1 MEAADESEFVPVDAN
16 GRGFE
21 QVIEHSTHR
30 RNNVYL
36 VNKDR
41 LNTFNI
47 ILEGDTMT
55 KIREESRQIYVVD
68 NTPGIY
74 FDLEKSQ
81 TFTNLCLNTEPIQL
95 KSFLFPKGVLSLTE
109 DFEYSL
115 EEAIEK
121 SILNFQKHATD
132 LIGHSK
138 FTNNSDRIHH
148 HIVPNSASIL
158 LKLEDIVHV
167 EEFLIQQNRDIYRE
181 LCHYACSKLPFD
193 ESAIVIKTRWNQD
206 LNHSLYSEKYEKG
219 SGIDCTMLGNLIE
232 QFVQC
237 IRSNYSVRSHREFK
251 KGLRKYSREI
261 VQNAKKTMKRKT
273 EEEWKLHPGWW
284 NELYVNARKIS
295 IEKIKQ
301 EFYDET
307 NYSKM
312 EKDYS
317 KINSYSRDAVR
328 AHKFIS
334 PDAEEVDRKIYND
347 MHQENEL
354 IQKNAPDIEDKAHF
368 AVVNTMHHFNVYVQN
383 KLDLYKLLDK
393 SQEFYQA
400 QIKCTSALIQLYKYT
415 KDTKTKSDIINSVK
429 KIISTLRED
438 IVSKIKVDDYENIR
452 QIIEIKIYDFMNK
465 FKYSNNEN
473 KIHPSH
479 VIIMLE
485 LRSIIEAN
493 MLISVNGSTLEE
505 QKRVEEEKKIAR
517 ELEKIMQDAEQWPVP
532 GESSSEKQL
541 SSRMHNPYII

>member
-1 MEAADESEFVPVDAN
+1 MEVADESDFFSGDVN
-16 GRGFE
+16 GREFME
-21 QVIEHSTHR
+21 VIEHSTNR

-36 VNKDR
+36 VNKNR
-41 LNTFNI
+41 VNTFNI
-47 ILEGDTMT
+47 FLQGDTIT

-505 QKRVEEEKKIAR
+505 QKRVEEEKKLAR
-517 ELEKIMQDAEQWPVP
+517 EHEKTMQDAGQWSLP
-532 GESSSEKQL
+532 GESSSKKHL
-541 SSRMHNPYII
+541 SSTMQNPYII

>member
-1 MEAADESEFVPVDAN
+1 MEVADESDFFSGDVN
-16 GRGFE
+16 GREFME
-21 QVIEHSTHR
+21 VIEHSTNR

-36 VNKDR
+36 VNKNR
-41 LNTFNI
+41 VNTFNI
-47 ILEGDTMT
+47 FLQGDTIT

-517 ELEKIMQDAEQWPVP
+517 ELEKIMQDAGQWSLP
-532 GESSSEKQL
+532 GESSSKKHL
-541 SSRMHNPYII
+541 SSTMQNPYII